1 VSEETRDER
10 VPTLSEQ
17 MAEQLGGWRG
27 LVESSIPVLVFV
39 VANIVWTLRPALM
52 LSVAT
57 AVVLAGVRLAQRRP
71 VRHAVNGLFGI
82 GIGAVLAWR
91 SGNARD
97 FYLPG
102 ILYSYAYAL
111 VMLGSIAIRRP
122 LVGWLWSVVADGGSQ
137 RWRQNPRLVR
147 TFAWLTALW
156 AATWIAKVSVQA
168 VLFVMHQDTALGVAR
183 LVLGFPPYLLLL
195 VVTVW
200 VVRRVMRTEPVA
212 EPVATVP
219 AG

>member
-1 VSEETRDER
+1 VSEQTREER
-10 VPTLSEQ
+10 LPTLSEQ

-27 LVESSIPVLVFV
+27 LIESSVPVLVFV
-39 VANIVWTLRPALM
+39 VTNVVWTLRPALV

-57 AVVLAGVRLAQRRP
+57 AVGLAVIRLAQKRP
-71 VRHAVNGLFGI
+71 IRHALNGLFGI

-102 ILYSYAYAL
+102 IFYSYAYAL
-111 VMLGSIAIRRP
+111 VMLGSIAIKRP
-122 LVGWLWSVVADGGSQ
+122 LVGWIWSIVADGGSQ
-137 RWRQNPRLVR
+137 QWRQNPRLVR

-168 VLFVMHQDTALGVAR
+168 VLYVTHQDTALGVAR
-183 LVLGFPPYLLLL
+183 IVLGFPPYLLLL

-200 VVRRVMRTEPVA
+200 IVRRVLRA
-212 EPVATVP
+212 EPATVP